1 MKLNKSELFKEIY
14 SDLPKDP
21 NDLIKNSQMVRHPEV
36 TLEDFLETRPD
47 KEWEEYALNTGADIT
62 SEYDAQPLSRLKI
75 DQKAFEQFMASNINV
90 CEKKYYEKT
99 YQKAISELTLNL
111 PMQCGYNH
119 RNTCEY
125 NWGEYGDTQEKLK
138 ELLGGRKTIEGLG
151 FHYNTASVRLL
162 CYLPGNVLPWHF
174 DNMGNWFKQNKNV
187 NPNINTMTCDLGNI
201 KRYFIAI
208 SDWHWGHILQIAN
221 SYFPKWK
228 SGEVYDMPTGVYHLS
243 ANIGIRLK
251 ITASITGAISYDNKN
266 RS

>member
-1 MKLNKSELFKEIY
+1 
-14 SDLPKDP
+14 
-21 NDLIKNSQMVRHPEV
+21 
-36 TLEDFLETRPD
+36 
-47 KEWEEYALNTGADIT
+47 
-62 SEYDAQPLSRLKI
+62 
-75 DQKAFEQFMASNINV
+75 
-90 CEKKYYEKT
+90 
-99 YQKAISELTLNL
+99 
-111 PMQCGYNH
+111 
-119 RNTCEY
+119 
-125 NWGEYGDTQEKLK
+125 
-138 ELLGGRKTIEGLG
+138 
-151 FHYNTASVRLL
+151 
-162 CYLPGNVLPWHF
+162 
-174 DNMGNWFKQNKNV
+174 MGNWFKQNKNV